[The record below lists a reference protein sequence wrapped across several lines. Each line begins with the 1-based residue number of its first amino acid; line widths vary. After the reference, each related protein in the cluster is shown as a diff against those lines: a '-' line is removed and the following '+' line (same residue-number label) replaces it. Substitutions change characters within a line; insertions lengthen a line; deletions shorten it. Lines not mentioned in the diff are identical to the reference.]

1 MRDSLIWILMGTNK
15 KEVEKM
21 KQYTK
26 KDFENIYNEIRACG
40 TVAGYLV
47 ENLENIPFAD
57 LRGRLENLR
66 DLLAETLEKYQD
78 KAAEVEQ

>member
-1 MRDSLIWILMGTNK
+1 LQNK
-15 KEVEKM
+15 KKVEKM
-21 KQYTK
+21 KQYTQ

-66 DLLAETLEKYQD
+66 DLLVETLEKYQEKSTD
-78 KAAEVEQ
+78 TEQ

>member
-1 MRDSLIWILMGTNK
+1 
-15 KEVEKM
+15 M

-66 DLLAETLEKYQD
+66 DLLAETLEKYQNT
-78 KAAEVEQ
+78 AAKVEQ

>member
-1 MRDSLIWILMGTNK
+1 
-15 KEVEKM
+15 M

-26 KDFENIYNEIRACG
+26 KDFENIYNEIRTCG

-57 LRGRLENLR
+57 LRERLENLR
-66 DLLAETLEKYQD
+66 DLLAETLEKYQE
-78 KAAEVEQ
+78 KATDFETITRE